1 MDLNYTMML
10 IQENLHIDSC
20 KAYLHSLW
28 IKGIAKKKIRKY
40 WKLCID
46 FTSSWDEFTE
56 TSINQFQEIER
67 FEELSDDHYRFIT
80 GLLIS
85 QELDISQLFLQNR
98 LLAMS
103 FSNIQHG

>member
-10 IQENLHIDSC
+10 IQENLQNDSL
-20 KAYLHSLW
+20 KWFLNRDWKL
-28 IKGIAKKKIRKY
+28 KKRKY
-40 WKLCID
+40 WRFWKD

-67 FEELSDDHYRFIT
+67 FEELSDDHYRFIM

-85 QELDISQLFLQNR
+85 QER
-98 LLAMS
+98 KP
-103 FSNIQHG
+103 